1 MTHHNPITQ
10 VIKKLKR
17 HPHNSDQPDL
27 TESETIAN
35 QRQLIKFWV
44 DHATRLEEQNNQLKI
59 ELEEASQ
66 LVIQLR
72 ELANEDWSQEWLINF
87 PLERPNHDTV

>member
-1 MTHHNPITQ
+1 MNHHIHFSDI
-10 VIKKLKR
+10 IKKLKR
-17 HPHNSDQPDL
+17 EPLNSDQPDL
-27 TESETIAN
+27 TVNEQIVN
-35 QRQLIKFWV
+35 QRSLIKFWI

-59 ELEEASQ
+59 ELQQASE

-87 PLERPNHDTV
+87 PLEGPNHDTP